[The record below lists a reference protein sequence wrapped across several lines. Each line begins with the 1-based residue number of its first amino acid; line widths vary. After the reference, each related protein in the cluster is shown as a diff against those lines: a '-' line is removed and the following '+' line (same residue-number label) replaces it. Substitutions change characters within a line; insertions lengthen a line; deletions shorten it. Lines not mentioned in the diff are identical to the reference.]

1 MVTIMSRLKSVL
13 ACLLSI
19 WLNKKFVA
27 VNSYHSG
34 VHQRGLV
41 LIWHQAAWPE
51 SALFDPTAYLV
62 VVVVTAGLNS
72 QFLQMQKKIDVKFK
86 KNQVFNIE

>member
-13 ACLLSI
+13 ASLLSI
-19 WLNKKFVA
+19 WVNKKFVA

-41 LIWHQAAWPE
+41 LIWRQAAWPE
-51 SALFDPTAYLV
+51 SVPFDPTVYLLV
-62 VVVVTAGLNS
+62 VVVVAVVVFVVTAGLNL
-72 QFLQMQKKIDVKFK
+72 QFLQMP
-86 KNQVFNIE
+86 KN